1 MEGLPQVLLIVAG
14 LLVVTGLL
22 QPLASRL
29 NLSHTVLLAVIGVA
43 IGVGAG
49 VILRA
54 EPDDMFGHAAA
65 LILDFPI
72 TSSGFIYIF
81 LPILLFEAALMI
93 DVRRMMEDAAPIFLL
108 AVIAVLVST
117 AVVGLI
123 LWPAADVPLVACL
136 LLGAIIATTDP
147 AAVVAI
153 FRDLGAPGRLTRLVE
168 GESLL
173 NDATAIA
180 VFTVLLEILLTDQKV
195 LLTEAIE
202 VFLTSFAGGAALGL
216 AAGRVMMSIVPMLG
230 DSRLAEMTLT
240 LALPYIVFVL
250 GEHIGV
256 SGVTAVVAA
265 GLVVSALGRNRFA
278 PENRVFLHDVWAQ
291 IAFWAGGLVFILASM
306 LVPRLLIGATAY
318 DLLLVFLVAFAALAA
333 RALVLF
339 GMLPFL
345 SVTKLAQSVSHA
357 FKFVIVW
364 GGLRGAVTLALALA
378 VTENRALDPEIQE
391 FVAILA
397 TGFVLFT
404 LLINGTTL
412 RPVIRLLKLDQ
423 LSPIDQALR
432 SQVLALSLSNVRDAV
447 NETAVEYHIGRGPT
461 EDVLKPYQERM
472 GEPTDGSSFEMEISD
487 RDRITLGLVALSNR
501 ERELILHHFRQG
513 SVSRRTLETLLG
525 QVEQLLDAAR
535 TGGRIGYNR
544 AARRHLAFGWQF
556 RFAHALHRFV
566 RLEAPLANRLAGR
579 FELLL
584 VGRMVLEEL
593 DRFRVRKMTLVL
605 GHRVTELLGDIVA
618 QRLEAPGKA
627 LEALQLQYPAY
638 AEALQRRFLR
648 QSALRLEEAE
658 YQTLFEEGLIGP
670 ELYNDLRREVVT
682 RHQRARTRPRLD
694 LGLNTRELVSQLPLF
709 AALSPD
715 QIEKVCAM
723 LRPRFAVP
731 GEPLIRRGERGDVMY
746 FISSGAVEVS
756 IGKQKIGLGRG
767 DFIGELALLSNRR
780 RQADVTAL
788 GYCALLVLREDDFRK
803 LLATDPAIRERIDKV
818 AADRRQMNEMESA
831 AS

>member
-29 NLSHTVLLAVIGVA
+29 NLSHTVLLAVIGVC

-49 VILRA
+49 MILRA

-108 AVIAVLVST
+108 AVIAVLVT
-117 AVVGLI
+117 AAVVGLV

-180 VFTVLLEILLTDQKV
+180 AFTVLLDILLRDHPV
-195 LLTEAIE
+195 AIGDAVE
-202 VFLTSFAGGAALGL
+202 VFLTSFVGGAALGL
-216 AAGRVMMSIVPMLG
+216 IAGRIMMSIVPMLG

-250 GEHIGV
+250 CEHIDV

-265 GLVVSALGRNRFA
+265 GLMVSALGRNRFA
-278 PENRVFLHDVWAQ
+278 PENRAFLHDVWAQ
-291 IAFWAGGLVFILASM
+291 IAFWAGSLVFVLASM
-306 LVPRLLIGATAY
+306 LVPRLLIGATPY
-318 DLLLVFLVAFAALAA
+318 DFFLILLVAFAALAA

-345 SVTKLAQSVSHA
+345 SMTRLAQEVSHA

-378 VTENRALDPEIQE
+378 VTENRALDPDIQE

-432 SQVLALSLSNVRDAV
+432 SQVLTLSLSDVRDAV
-447 NETAVEYHIGRGPT
+447 NETAAEYHIGRDTT
-461 EDVLKPYQERM
+461 EAALTPYQERI
-472 GEPTDGSSFEMEISD
+472 GEPVDGDSFELEISD
-487 RDRITLGLVALSNR
+487 RDRITLGLVALTNR
-501 ERELILHHFRQG
+501 ERELILGHFRQR
-513 SVSRRTLETLLG
+513 SVSRRTLEALLAH
-525 QVEQLLDAAR
+525 VEQLLDAAR
-535 TGGRIGYNR
+535 TGGRIDYNR
-544 AARRHLAFGWQF
+544 TVRRHLAFGWHF
-556 RFAHALHRFV
+556 RLAHALHRFV
-566 RLEAPLANRLAGR
+566 GFEAPLANRLADR

-584 VGRMVLEEL
+584 VVRMVLEEM
-593 DRFRVRKMTLVL
+593 DRFRIRKMTRTL
-605 GHRVTELLGDIVA
+605 GHRVTELLGDILA
-618 QRLEAPGKA
+618 QRTEATGKA
-627 LEALQLQYPAY
+627 LEALRLQYPAY
-638 AEALQRRFLR
+638 AEALQRRFLLR
-648 QSALRLEEAE
+648 SALRLEEAE

-670 ELYNDLRREVVT
+670 ELYNDLRSEVLL
-682 RHQRARTRPRLD
+682 RQQRASARPRLD

-709 AALSPD
+709 ATLSAA

-731 GEPLIRRGERGDVMY
+731 GERLIRRGERGDVMY

-767 DFIGELALLSNRR
+767 DFIGELALLGNRR

-788 GYCALLVLREDDFRK
+788 GYCQLLVLREEDFRK
-803 LLATDPAIRERIDKV
+803 LLATDPAIRAQIDKV